1 MQGCTLIQVLAI
13 TVNNDKIQ
21 KFTLTCTILNT
32 CIQMWIINDE
42 YKTVAFM
49 VYDIVHINESKK
61 YKHFWHSFNVQIPS
75 SENDQ
80 E

>member
-1 MQGCTLIQVLAI
+1 MYKT
-13 TVNNDKIQ
+13 
-21 KFTLTCTILNT
+21 T

-61 YKHFWHSFNVQIPS
+61 YKHFWHRFNVQIPR